1 MRWTLWGALLLTLTF
16 GLPGDTMSAQDRYNL
31 DWHSIAGGGETR
43 SAGGDYELAGTIGQ
57 STAGSSSGEDFQ
69 VDGGFMTAFDA
80 VAAPPDDDYHPA
92 DVNRDGEVDA
102 QDIQIVINAVLGLP
116 IPDGAEPDVTGNN
129 RVEAA
134 DIQFVINVVLGI
146 QE

>member
-1 MRWTLWGALLLTLTF
+1 MRWTVCGALLLMLALS
-16 GLPGDTMSAQDRYNL
+16 LPSDTASAQEEYNL

-43 SAGGDYELAGTIGQ
+43 SVGGDYELAGTIGQ
-57 STAGSSSGEDFQ
+57 STAGSASSEDFQ
-69 VDGGFMTAFDA
+69 LDGGFMTAFGA
-80 VAAPPDDDYHPA
+80 VAEPPDDDYHPA

-102 QDIQIVINAVLGLP
+102 VDIQIVINAVLGLP
-116 IPDGAEPDVTGNN
+116 IPDDAEPDVTGNN